1 MASRTPGSK
10 LDVGMELE
18 RRGRRRRRRRG
29 EGGREEGGRREG
41 EEEEE
46 VDVKRKMRL
55 VVVDTDVTDLAYVP
69 LLGEDCQTDR
79 NSKGQTET
87 Q

>member
-1 MASRTPGSK
+1 MWAWSWRG
-10 LDVGMELE
+10 GEEGGRRRRE
-18 RRGRRRRRRRG
+18 RRGRRRR
-29 EGGREEGGRREG
+29 

-46 VDVKRKMRL
+46 NEINLWSWTLM
-55 VVVDTDVTDLAYVP
+55 TQLAYVP
-69 LLGEDCQTDR
+69 LLGEDCQTDG